1 MIIFFFQ
8 LIQLQPHY
16 CMMSAGG
23 AALEGAGRRSG
34 RRPSSGSITAS
45 QSPPTRPAPHHR
57 RARCVRDHCKATT
70 VRPSVPLFQR
80 DHGVQM
86 SEMRQDGVFR

>member
-1 MIIFFFQ
+1 
-8 LIQLQPHY
+8 
-16 CMMSAGG
+16 MMSAGG
-23 AALEGAGRRSG
+23 AASEGAWRGSG
-34 RRPSSGSITAS
+34 RRPSSSSITA
-45 QSPPTRPAPHHR
+45 SPPTRPALHHR
-57 RARCVRDHCKATT
+57 RARCVRIADTRTEHCKATT